1 MARRTSEVPQGFQT
15 VTVFLRFTDGARAID
30 SYGRAFGAEELS
42 PVDGPDGEVGK
53 H

>member
-1 MARRTSEVPQGFQT
+1 MAGRINEVPQGFQT
-15 VTVFLRFTDGARAID
+15 VTVFLRFTHGARAID

-42 PVDGPDGEVGK
+42 PVDGPEGEVGN